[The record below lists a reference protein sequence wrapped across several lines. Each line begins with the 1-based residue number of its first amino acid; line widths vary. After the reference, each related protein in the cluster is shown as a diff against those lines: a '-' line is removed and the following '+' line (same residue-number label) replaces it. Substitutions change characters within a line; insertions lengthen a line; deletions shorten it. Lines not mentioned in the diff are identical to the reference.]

1 VSLCEYSLPDGVV
14 NSDDVN
20 PQIPAGLLKE
30 PAEGEETVET
40 RVLKGC
46 VRVGD
51 LANGLLLKGDKS
63 LEMLVFCTDKP
74 TVYMLQN
81 VKEKFEEL
89 LTVSPALISI

>member
-1 VSLCEYSLPDGVV
+1 MLNE
-14 NSDDVN
+14 
-20 PQIPAGLLKE
+20 
-30 PAEGEETVET
+30 EGEEAVET

-51 LANGLLLKGDKS
+51 LANGLLLRGDKA

-89 LTVSPALISI
+89 LTVSKN

>member
-1 VSLCEYSLPDGVV
+1 ME
-14 NSDDVN
+14 
-20 PQIPAGLLKE
+20 K
-30 PAEGEETVET
+30 VET

-89 LTVSPALISI
+89 LTVREEGFVFYLEIWGLVDQKNYRLHVYYF

>member
-1 VSLCEYSLPDGVV
+1 M
-14 NSDDVN
+14 
-20 PQIPAGLLKE
+20 
-30 PAEGEETVET
+30 ET

-89 LTVSPALISI
+89 LTVSLILDIIDIKMIILNALYYHRHE

>member
-1 VSLCEYSLPDGVV
+1 M
-14 NSDDVN
+14 
-20 PQIPAGLLKE
+20 
-30 PAEGEETVET
+30 ET

-89 LTVSPALISI
+89 LTVSLIFKTCGKSIVSLF